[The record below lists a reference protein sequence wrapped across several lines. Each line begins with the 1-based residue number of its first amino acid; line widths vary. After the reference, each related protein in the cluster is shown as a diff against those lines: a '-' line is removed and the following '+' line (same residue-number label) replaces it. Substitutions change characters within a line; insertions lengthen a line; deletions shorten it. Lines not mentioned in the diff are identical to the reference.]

1 MKNIIFI
8 DWDDTLFPTT
18 WVNKNKINCLDKN
31 DVNKYKLIFLEL
43 DKSISNLLE
52 TITKNND
59 NFVYIVSNA
68 NKKWI
73 EMALTP
79 LPITSSIIN
88 KTSLNTTN
96 NNTTNNNTTNN
107 NTTNNNTT
115 NNNDIVII
123 SAKDKYNEK
132 YSSPIDWKILTF
144 KDIINDVYKINTN
157 GASDASGPS
166 GDYAYIKS
174 TSNEFK
180 ESKGIGSK
188 FCGSIVSIGDAQYE
202 YTALVKLYDYF
213 KNIGYTIH
221 QRSLRDQMSLW
232 DQSSIHTVL
241 DDNISEYKKALVHRG
256 KGEYLLKSIK
266 FIDKPEFDV
275 LINQLHELNQ
285 HIINIIN
292 IREVVDVTFAD

>member
-31 DVNKYKLIFLEL
+31 DVNKYRLFFLEL

-73 EMALTP
+73 EVSLMC

-88 KTSLNTTN
+88 KASL
-96 NNTTNNNTTNN
+96 

-221 QRSLRDQMSLW
+221 QRSLQN
-232 DQSSIHTVL
+232 QSSIHTVL
-241 DDNISEYKKALVHRG
+241 DDNISEYKKAIVHRG

>member
-18 WVNKNKINCLDKN
+18 WVKKNKIDCLDKN
-31 DVNKYKLIFLEL
+31 DVNKYKQFFLEL

-73 EMALTP
+73 EVSLMC

-88 KTSLNTTN
+88 KTSPITN
-96 NNTTNNNTTNN
+96 Y
-107 NTTNNNTT
+107 
-115 NNNDIVII
+115 NNDIVII

-144 KDIINDVYKINTN
+144 KDIINDIYKINTN
-157 GASDASGPS
+157 GASGASGPS

-174 TSNEFK
+174 TSN
-180 ESKGIGSK
+180 GVGNNGVGSK
-188 FCGSIVSIGDAQYE
+188 FCGSVVSIGDAQYE

-213 KNIGYTIH
+213 KNIGYTINK
-221 QRSLRDQMSLW
+221 RSLQN
-232 DQSSIHTVL
+232 QSIIHNTP
-241 DDNISEYKKALVHRG
+241 DDNISEYKKAIVHSG

-266 FIDKPEFDV
+266 FIDKPEFNI

-285 HIINIIN
+285 HITNIIN
-292 IREVVDVTFAD
+292 IDEVIDVTFA

>member
-18 WVNKNKINCLDKN
+18 WVNKNKMNWLDKN
-31 DVNKYKLIFLEL
+31 DVNKYKLFFLEL
-43 DKSISNLLE
+43 DKSISNLLG

-73 EMALTP
+73 ELALTP

-88 KTSLNTTN
+88 KTSLITTDN
-96 NNTTNNNTTNN
+96 NN
-107 NTTNNNTT
+107 
-115 NNNDIVII
+115 IVII

-132 YSSPIDWKILTF
+132 YSSAMDWKILTF

-157 GASDASGPS
+157 GASGASGPS

-174 TSNEFK
+174 IGKSNEGRGC
-180 ESKGIGSK
+180 SNNGDGVGSGSK

-221 QRSLRDQMSLW
+221 QRPLQNQMPLQN
-232 DQSSIHTVL
+232 QSSNTP
-241 DDNISEYKKALVHRG
+241 DDNISEYKKAIVHRG

-292 IREVVDVTFAD
+292 IKEVVDVTFAD